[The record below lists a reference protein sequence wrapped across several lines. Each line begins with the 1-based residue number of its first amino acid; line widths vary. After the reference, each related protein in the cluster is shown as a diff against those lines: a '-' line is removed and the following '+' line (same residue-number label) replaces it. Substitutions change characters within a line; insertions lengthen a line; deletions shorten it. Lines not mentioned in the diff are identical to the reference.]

1 MSLPNDTGDSGGLF
15 NPPYYATYN
24 VTTYED
30 IVSELNHGKT
40 LYMIVPEEFS
50 DEGSVYLGV
59 TTQTSGNDWL
69 RLTFKGEK
77 FIFCFDS
84 VGGWSCEK
92 IAGVDYVKPGGGI
105 PMSDLSRDL
114 RETIDAAH
122 ELPEAASNDI
132 GKVVGVVEDVHGGPT
147 YGLVDGGADE
157 FVVVFSGL
165 TREGNAACDKTW
177 NEIVAAHDAGKKIRA
192 IYRHT
197 FYNRNGDVT
206 EIFEYEMNTYTL
218 TAYDEFIKLGAD
230 YTRLLDS
237 RRVEGYSCYIRG
249 NLNIIECYY
258 YSYAIPA
265 DDGEAEDE
273 DEELLH

>member
-1 MSLPNDTGDSGGLF
+1 MSTAKETC
-15 NPPYYATYN
+15 YYATYN

-30 IVSELNHGKT
+30 IVSALNFGKT
-40 LYMIVPEEFS
+40 LYMNVPEEFS

-77 FIFCFDS
+77 YIFCFDS

-132 GKVVGVVEDVHGGPT
+132 GKVVGVVEDVHGGPA
-147 YGLVDGGADE
+147 YGLVNGGADE

-165 TREGNAACDKTW
+165 TSEGNAACDKTW

-197 FYNRNGDVT
+197 FYSGKEDVT
-206 EIFEYEMNTYTL
+206 EITEYEMNTYTL
-218 TAYDEFIKLGAD
+218 TANDEFIVLRAD

-249 NLNIIECYY
+249 YFNMGCYY

-265 DDGEAEDE
+265 DD
-273 DEELLH
+273 EELLH